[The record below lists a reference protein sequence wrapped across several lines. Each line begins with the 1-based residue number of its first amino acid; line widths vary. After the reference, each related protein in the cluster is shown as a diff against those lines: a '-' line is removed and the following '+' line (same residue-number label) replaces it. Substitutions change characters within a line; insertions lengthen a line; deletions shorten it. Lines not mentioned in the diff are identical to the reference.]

1 MKNPNKIFANTF
13 TETAC
18 GGTVYWYLKEI
29 RWTHEYGGTYIAKY
43 EGWIQ

>member
-13 TETAC
+13 TEQAF

-29 RWTHEYGGTYIAKY
+29 KWTHGYGGTYIAKY